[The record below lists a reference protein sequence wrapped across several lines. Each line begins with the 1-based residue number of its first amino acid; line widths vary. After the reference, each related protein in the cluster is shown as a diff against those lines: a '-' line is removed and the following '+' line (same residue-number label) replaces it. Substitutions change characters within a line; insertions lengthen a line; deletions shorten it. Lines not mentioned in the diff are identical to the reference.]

1 MRKTVAITLLA
12 LGFLCL
18 ILCAAF
24 TVVQLT
30 ASETAWFEQE
40 FTELSVAE
48 QMNMTLGDLGASLR
62 TLVDYMNGGPETID
76 LLVTVNGQQVR
87 MFDLDIEIVHMR
99 EVRDL
104 WQWFVGAR
112 NVGLLLGMVLCLGG
126 VVLDGKDALRNACMG
141 YFWALGLFLVLVA
154 FGGTWAAISFD
165 SFWTAFH
172 RLIFP
177 GSENWLLPAE
187 SRMIQMLPSRLF
199 RDLVMRMG
207 GRMLTL
213 FLAAAAVCGLIL
225 YLRQRK
231 QSLAEAIPQEVKPKT
246 PEEELAAVKGP
257 DLLIVHKKANMSVTE
272 RRKLNE
278 ELDREK
284 KALEGEDQSEQAEEP
299 QPETAIGSLDE
310 AVAADFRDAALDVPV
325 EGRKKIE
332 FAPVDET
339 TAKKTEEEDD
349 DYDELL

>member
-1 MRKTVAITLLA
+1 MRKTVAIALLA
-12 LGFLCL
+12 LGFLCI

-40 FTELSVAE
+40 FTKLSLGE
-48 QMNMTLGDLGASLR
+48 EMNMTLGDLGAAIR

-76 LLVTVNGQQVR
+76 LLVTLNGQQVR

-104 WQWFVGAR
+104 WQWFIGAR
-112 NVGLLLGMVLCLGG
+112 NVGLLLGLVLCLGG

-172 RLIFP
+172 RIVFP
-177 GSENWLLPAE
+177 GNENWLLPPE
-187 SRMIQMLPSRLF
+187 SRMIQMLPARLF

-207 GRMLTL
+207 GRMLAL
-213 FLAAAAVCGLIL
+213 FLAVAAGCGVLL
-225 YLRQRK
+225 FLRQRK
-231 QSLAEAIPQEVKPKT
+231 LSLSETIPGEVKPKT
-246 PEEELAAVKGP
+246 PQEELSAVQGP
-257 DLLIVHKKANMSVTE
+257 DLLAVHKRANMTVSE
-272 RRKLNE
+272 RRRLNE
-278 ELDREK
+278 ELEHQRQAVAEMD
-284 KALEGEDQSEQAEEP
+284 EGE
-299 QPETAIGSLDE
+299 
-310 AVAADFRDAALDVPV
+310 AADFRDAALDAPV
-325 EGRKKIE
+325 ESRVKIE
-332 FAPVDET
+332 FAPADEGAKRE
-339 TAKKTEEEDD
+339 TAEDDD

>member
-30 ASETAWFEQE
+30 AAETAWFEQE

-112 NVGLLLGMVLCLGG
+112 NVGLLLGMVL
-126 VVLDGKDALRNACMG
+126 
-141 YFWALGLFLVLVA
+141 
-154 FGGTWAAISFD
+154 GGTWAAISFD

-213 FLAAAAVCGLIL
+213 FLAVAAVCGLIL

-284 KALEGEDQSEQAEEP
+284 KALEGEDQPEQAEEP

-339 TAKKTEEEDD
+339 TAKKSEEEDD

>member
-30 ASETAWFEQE
+30 AAETAWFEQE
-40 FTELSVAE
+40 FTKLSVAE

-213 FLAAAAVCGLIL
+213 FLAVAAGCGLIL

-257 DLLIVHKKANMSVTE
+257 DMLIVHKKAN
-272 RRKLNE
+272 
-278 ELDREK
+278 
-284 KALEGEDQSEQAEEP
+284 
-299 QPETAIGSLDE
+299 
-310 AVAADFRDAALDVPV
+310 
-325 EGRKKIE
+325 
-332 FAPVDET
+332 
-339 TAKKTEEEDD
+339 
-349 DYDELL
+349 